1 MRLAQLLGPAIPRA
15 AFASRERFC
24 VLLLRWVVANLLLLA
39 ASRAGAHD
47 VLADYIQHAVTVTVG
62 SNHTDLEL
70 ELTFFEL
77 NSGAERKAMD
87 TDRDGLVSTDE
98 RQAYLARIAPT
109 LPRQVSLRV
118 AEKKLPLTLLYEP
131 ELELPENRASKL
143 SHHRLRIFLFAATPT
158 NLKSGDEI
166 VIEDRLWSEAKSLG
180 NVFAAGRDGCK
191 LEAETSL
198 KLVAT
203 NQARAVPTATIKC
216 LIPPR
221 SALDAAAAASPLA
234 PTTHSP
240 KETPAR

>member
-1 MRLAQLLGPAIPRA
+1 MKAKQRTVISETPDPQIPNQHFLRFLCCGILAGLVLSA
-15 AFASRERFC
+15 AA
-24 VLLLRWVVANLLLLA
+24 
-39 ASRAGAHD
+39 RAGAHD
-47 VLADYIQHAVTVTVG
+47 VLADYIQHAVTVTVE

-77 NSGAERKAMD
+77 HSGAERKAMD

-98 RQAYLARIAPT
+98 RQTYLARLAPT

-118 AEKKLPLTLLYEP
+118 AEKELPLTLLYEP
-131 ELELPENRASKL
+131 ELELAENSTSKL

-166 VIEDRLWSEAKSLG
+166 VIEDRLWSAAKSLG

-191 LEAETSL
+191 LEADTPF

-221 SALDAAAAASPLA
+221 SDVDATAAVLPLA
-234 PTTHSP
+234 PKARSP

>member
-1 MRLAQLLGPAIPRA
+1 
-15 AFASRERFC
+15 
-24 VLLLRWVVANLLLLA
+24 VLLLRCLVANLVFFA
-39 ASRAGAHD
+39 SSRAGAHD

-77 NSGAERKAMD
+77 HSGAERKAMD

-98 RQAYLARIAPT
+98 RQTYLARLAPT

-118 AEKKLPLTLLYEP
+118 AEKELPLTLLYEP
-131 ELELPENRASKL
+131 ELELPENSASKL

-166 VIEDRLWSEAKSLG
+166 VIEDRLWLAAKSLG
-180 NVFAAGRDGCK
+180 NVFAAGRDGSRF
-191 LEAETSL
+191 EVDTPF
-198 KLVAT
+198 KLVAA

-221 SALDAAAAASPLA
+221 SDVDATAAVLPLA
-234 PTTHSP
+234 PKARSP